1 MNQDTPGTPNHLKIW
16 GLALLLAFP
25 AKYVVWWLLWFVLRY
40 LPVSVLDILFMV
52 PYLFSLLVYG
62 GTAAAIAGILYS
74 QGVFFDAPAVGARP
88 GGQSF
93 GAGTAPAGGGLVM
106 TGDGGTTQ
114 ALAAEIVQGRR
125 HCTGELYLSDGR
137 LAFVSL
143 LDQSIVKANAGRA
156 VGQQF
161 GLLGALIGALVSSA
175 GSKKRDA
182 ILEEARAAAAAV
194 ALDKRLTLSQFS
206 FSLAPNDIE
215 LVKSS
220 VWKGSFIK
228 ANGTKYVFNQGIM
241 SDEVKIALL
250 EWCGHHNVAAEGL
263 A

>member
-1 MNQDTPGTPNHLKIW
+1 MNQTAPGTPNHLKIW

-52 PYLFSLLVYG
+52 PFLFSFLVFA
-62 GTAAAIAGILYS
+62 GTAAAIAAILYS
-74 QGVFFDAPAVGARP
+74 RGVFHDAPAGGARP
-88 GGQSF
+88 AAQSF
-93 GAGTAPAGGGLVM
+93 GGGAAPSGGLVM
-106 TGDGGTTQ
+106 TGDGGTTE
-114 ALAAEIVQGRR
+114 AMAAEIVQGRR

-137 LAFVSL
+137 LAFVCL

-194 ALDKRLTLSQFS
+194 DLEQRLTLSEFS
-206 FSLAPNDIE
+206 FSLAPDEIE

-228 ANGTKYVFNQGIM
+228 ANGTKYVFNQGVM

-250 EWCGHHNVAAEGL
+250 DWCGHNNVATEGL